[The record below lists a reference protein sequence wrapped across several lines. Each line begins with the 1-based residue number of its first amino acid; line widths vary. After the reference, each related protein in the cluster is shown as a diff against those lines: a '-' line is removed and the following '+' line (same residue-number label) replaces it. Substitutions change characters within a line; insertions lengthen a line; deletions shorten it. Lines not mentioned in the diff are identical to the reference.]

1 MLQSFY
7 YAVNVALDDEIE
19 SGLSQPEQRQQLQ
32 RWAEF
37 WYRWVSTTFIKAYLD
52 MASLDGFLPQTQQEM
67 EVLLDNYV
75 IEQAIYNLG
84 RELVDQTNHVN
95 IPLRRILHLLE
106 IDPDEGSPS
115 FEAEKNV

>member
-1 MLQSFY
+1 
-7 YAVNVALDDEIE
+7 
-19 SGLSQPEQRQQLQ
+19 
-32 RWAEF
+32 
-37 WYRWVSTTFIKAYLD
+37 
-52 MASLDGFLPQTQQEM
+52 M